1 MENISDIK
9 KKLSSSIK
17 RRDLL
22 IEKIMKIKPFI
33 AAQVYEHYKKCGHE
47 SCKCQRGELHGPFL
61 WIYQHKKGSSIIST
75 TVDSDKRREA
85 KDLAANY
92 KTLLE
97 ERKLLREMDQQIQEY
112 LNELEALFEKEAKNY
127 ATKRNPGRPKKDR

>member
-9 KKLSSSIK
+9 KKLHSSVK
-17 RRDLL
+17 RRDFL
-22 IEKIMKIKPFI
+22 IEKIMDTKPFI

-61 WIYQHKKGSSIIST
+61 WIYQRKKGSPIIST
-75 TVDSDKRREA
+75 TVDNTKRREA

-92 KTLLE
+92 KTLLD
-97 ERKLLREMDQQIQEY
+97 ERKSLREMDQQIQEY
-112 LNELEALFEKEAKNY
+112 LNLLETLLEKEAKNY
-127 ATKRNPGRPKKDR
+127 ATQRNPGRPKKNR